1 MGRKMSRSRKRGKV
15 IFNSDEEGH
24 SLVDSRSKSEQDDC
38 KDKDFKADGYEDV
51 DDEDVVVQSE
61 VVGNNVKRKRGRPK
75 VCINT
80 FSIK

>member
-51 DDEDVVVQSE
+51 DDDEVVQSE
-61 VVGNNVKRKRGRPK
+61 VVRNVKRKRG
-75 VCINT
+75 
-80 FSIK
+80 